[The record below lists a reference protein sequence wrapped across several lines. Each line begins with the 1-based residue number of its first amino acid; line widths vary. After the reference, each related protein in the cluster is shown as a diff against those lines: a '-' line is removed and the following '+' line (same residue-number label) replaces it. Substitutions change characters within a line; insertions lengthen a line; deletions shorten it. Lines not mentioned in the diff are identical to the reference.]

1 LGYALSDDLDTAVVQ
16 INQAMEGLIGQ
27 CPAQYIWGYARY
39 KKPRKS

>member
-1 LGYALSDDLDTAVVQ
+1 VVQ